1 MKTTTTNKNAVM
13 NQSGKKFNMLLSMAL
28 VMALGT
34 TTASMAQRNSTY
46 TSGSEDQVTEIS
58 FKNPGTGLT
67 PVKSVTPAPILF
79 CPALTGI
86 NMLDKSYGH
95 IIMGWDDRVNFD
107 SIMVKVTETGTSN
120 DRIVSI
126 PGNPNPGRIIINGL
140 TGLTTYDVSIR
151 TKCQTGVLSNWST
164 PETITT
170 FAEPAP
176 RVNNNNRST
185 TRLYV
190 NPNPANGHTT
200 VSFQAPAHVTH
211 QVSIVNSF
219 GTLVFK
225 TNVSSGDG
233 KIQLPLDLTGFT
245 PGLYFVQ
252 VQGGATIFSKQLI
265 VL

>member
-1 MKTTTTNKNAVM
+1 MKTTTTNRKVNM
-13 NQSGKKFNMLLSMAL
+13 NKSNKKISMFFTMAL
-28 VMALGT
+28 AITMGAT
-34 TTASMAQRNSTY
+34 SASLAQR
-46 TSGSEDQVTEIS
+46 SETNPANADDQSTEIS
-58 FKNPGTGLT
+58 LKNPGTGLT
-67 PVKSVTPAPILF
+67 PVKSITPAPILF

-95 IIMGWDDRVNFD
+95 IIMGWDERVNFD

-120 DRIVSI
+120 DRFIAI

-151 TKCQTGVLSNWST
+151 TKCQTGVISSWSI

-176 RVNNNNRST
+176 RVNNNSRSSAK
-185 TRLYV
+185 LFV

-200 VSFQAPAHVTH
+200 ISFQAPAHVTH
-211 QVSIVNSF
+211 HVSIVTAF
-219 GTLVFK
+219 GTLIFK

-233 KIQLPLDLTGFT
+233 KIQLPLDLTGFV
-245 PGLYFVQ
+245 PGVYFVQ
-252 VQGGATIFSKQLI
+252 VQSGATVFSKQLI